1 MCLDIHKAGP
11 LSSMNLCKI
20 KFRVLMLIHK
30 STFLPG
36 GPLDLMSR
44 RVVAAGSRE
53 IADYI
58 VQQLKPINYG
68 CDDDD
73 P

>member
-1 MCLDIHKAGP
+1 
-11 LSSMNLCKI
+11 
-20 KFRVLMLIHK
+20 
-30 STFLPG
+30 

-44 RVVAAGSRE
+44 RVVAAGSRK

-58 VQQLKPINYG
+58 IQKLKPINYG
-68 CDDDD
+68 RDDDDDD